1 MRVQSDEE
9 EEVELVGKFGAAAAV
24 TNIAVSS
31 LTAEVLFSDRPSA
44 SGGDTEAKQVLRNER
59 VGALKETIGA
69 LTGAWYYPLTS
80 LPLETNGA
88 TPLSAVISLRHSASP
103 CSDITAT
110 HA

>member
-1 MRVQSDEE
+1 MIGHCTALAVIVTKTLAGKISEPKQEKDEE
-9 EEVELVGKFGAAAAV
+9 
-24 TNIAVSS
+24 
-31 LTAEVLFSDRPSA
+31 LTTPPLRKSFFLT
-44 SGGDTEAKQVLRNER
+44 GGDTEAKQVLRNER

-88 TPLSAVISLRHSASP
+88 TPLSAVIPLRHSASP

>member
-1 MRVQSDEE
+1 LFAAPV
-9 EEVELVGKFGAAAAV
+9 GAAAA
-24 TNIAVSS
+24 SS
-31 LTAEVLFSDRPSA
+31 LVIAEVLFFDRPSA